1 MPELSGMTIKETN
14 PGGGDLFKTI
24 KRYPDYEI
32 NLRGDVRKK
41 GTTIIRKTYPVNGH
55 PKIILNGKTEYIS
68 RLVAETY
75 IPNPD
80 NKSDVNH
87 IDRDT
92 ENNDVSNLEWATHGE
107 IQKESYKGFSAPGG
121 REYSKKIMIVE
132 TGEEFPSI
140 RACAKAVNGTPSGI
154 RQCLNKKLG
163 SYRGYHYK
171 LLP

>member
-1 MPELSGMTIKETN
+1 MPE
-14 PGGGDLFKTI
+14 FKTI

-32 NLRGDVRKK
+32 NLRGDIRKK
-41 GTTIIRKTYPVNGH
+41 GTTLIRKTYPVNGH
-55 PKIILNGKTEYIS
+55 PKVIINGKTEYIS

-87 IDRDT
+87 IDRNT
-92 ENNDVSNLEWATHGE
+92 ENNDISNLEWATHGE
-107 IQKESYKGFSAPGG
+107 IQKESYRGFAAPGG

-140 RACAKAVNGTPSGI
+140 RACAKAVGGTPSGI
-154 RQCLNKKLG
+154 RQCLKTNLG
-163 SYRGYHYK
+163 SYKGFHYK

>member
-1 MPELSGMTIKETN
+1 MYEFT
-14 PGGGDLFKTI
+14 TI

-32 NLRGDVRKK
+32 NIKGDIRKK
-41 GTTIIRKTYPVNGH
+41 GTTVLRKTYPVNGH
-55 PKIILNGKTEYIS
+55 PKIIINGKTEYVS

-75 IPNPD
+75 IPNPE

-92 ENNDVSNLEWATHGE
+92 QNNHISNLEWATHGE
-107 IQKESYKGFSAPGG
+107 IQKESYKGYIAPGG
-121 REYSKKIMIVE
+121 RGYSKRIMIIE

-140 RACAKAVNGTPSGI
+140 RACAKAVGGSASGI
-154 RQCLNKKLG
+154 RQCLNNNLG
-163 SYRGYHYK
+163 SYKGFHYK

>member
-32 NLRGDVRKK
+32 NLRGDIRKK
-41 GTTIIRKTYPVNGH
+41 GTTTIRKTYPVNGH

-75 IPNPD
+75 IPNPE

-92 ENNDVSNLEWATHGE
+92 ENNDISNLEWATHGE

-121 REYSKKIMIVE
+121 REYSKRIMIVE